1 MGSGHSLSL
10 RQSDLLFLKGLENE
24 GETILQRKDDF
35 MIDGTTLNKAVSHR
49 CRQKKQTKIFSCRE
63 LHVSEGT
70 MCDSYHVFLNV
81 VTA

>member
-1 MGSGHSLSL
+1 MGSGHSLGL

-49 CRQKKQTKIFSCRE
+49 CRQKKTKQKSSPVENCMFRKEPCVIPI
-63 LHVSEGT
+63 
-70 MCDSYHVFLNV
+70 MCS
-81 VTA
+81 